1 MPPLTRLYTRAG
13 DKGSTRLG
21 GGQKISKNSL
31 RLECYGTID
40 ELNSQLGLAIA
51 LGASPDVAASL
62 SRIQNDLFDIG
73 SDMCFLDEDKSKWNI
88 PQPREDQI
96 DLLEREIDGFQSRTG
111 PLTNFILPG
120 GAKSAAALH
129 VARTV
134 CRRLERLCVQLDATE
149 TVNPLT
155 LRYLNRLS
163 DWLFAAPRLENQLQ
177 GIDEP
182 LWKPGA

>member
-21 GGQKISKNSL
+21 GGQKVSKNSL
-31 RLECYGTID
+31 RLECYGTMD
-40 ELNSQLGLAIA
+40 ELNSHLGLAIA
-51 LGASPDVAASL
+51 LGASPEIAASL
-62 SRIQNDLFDIG
+62 QRIQNDLFDLG
-73 SDMCFLDEDKSKWNI
+73 SDLCFLEEDKAKWSI
-88 PQPREDQI
+88 PQPREEQI
-96 DLLEREIDGFQSRTG
+96 ELLEREIDGFQERAG
-111 PLTNFILPG
+111 PLANFILPG
-120 GAKSAAALH
+120 GAKPAAALH

-134 CRRLERLCVQLDATE
+134 CRRLERLCVTLDATE
-149 TVNPLT
+149 SVNPLT

-177 GIDEP
+177 GVEEP

>member
-40 ELNSQLGLAIA
+40 ELNSHLGLAIA
-51 LGASPDVAASL
+51 LGASSEVAACL
-62 SRIQNDLFDIG
+62 LRIQNDLFDIG

-96 DLLEREIDGFQSRTG
+96 DQLEREIDGFQSRTG

-134 CRRLERLCVQLDATE
+134 CRRLERLCVRLDATE
-149 TVNPLT
+149 SVNPLT
-155 LRYLNRLS
+155 LRYINRLS
-163 DWLFAAPRLENQLQ
+163 DWLFAAPRLENQIQ

>member
-13 DKGSTRLG
+13 DKGTTRLG
-21 GGQKISKNSL
+21 GGQKVPKNNL

-40 ELNSQLGLAIA
+40 ELNSNLGLAIA
-51 LGASPDVAASL
+51 LGTCPEVSASL
-62 SRIQNDLFDIG
+62 QRIQNELFDIG
-73 SDMCFLDEDKSKWNI
+73 SDMCFLDEDKSKWPI
-88 PQPREDQI
+88 PQPREEQI
-96 DLLEREIDGFQSRTG
+96 DLLEREIDVFQSRTG

-134 CRRLERLCVQLDATE
+134 CRRLERLCVTLDATE
-149 TVNPLT
+149 SLNPISM
-155 LRYLNRLS
+155 RYINRLS
-163 DWLFAAPRLENQLQ
+163 DWLFAAPRLENQIQ
-177 GIDEP
+177 GIEEP